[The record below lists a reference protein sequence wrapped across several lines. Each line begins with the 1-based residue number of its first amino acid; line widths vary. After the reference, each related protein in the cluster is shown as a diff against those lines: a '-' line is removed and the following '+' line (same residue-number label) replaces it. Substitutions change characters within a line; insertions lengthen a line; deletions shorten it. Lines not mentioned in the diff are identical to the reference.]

1 MTFIDASQRLAL
13 LLRTQVPA
21 FRAQQGR
28 MRGKAQA
35 AEPSADQPS
44 DLAGVVAQRIQAL
57 AANDPDRKRKA
68 LRIFLESLLLQQLG
82 PQLLHDSSFSS
93 MVDAVQGQIQADPET
108 ASAAEALSD
117 LLVRG
122 GARP

>member
-1 MTFIDASQRLAL
+1 MTFIDASQRLAG

-21 FRAQQGR
+21 FRVRQGGA
-28 MRGKAQA
+28 RGKAKA
-35 AEPSADQPS
+35 AERSADQSS

-57 AANDPDRKRKA
+57 SADDPDRKRKA

-82 PQLLHDSSFSS
+82 PQLLRDSSFNT
-93 MVDAVQGQIQADPET
+93 MVDSVQGQIQADPET
-108 ASAAEALSD
+108 ASAADALGE

-122 GARP
+122 GLRP